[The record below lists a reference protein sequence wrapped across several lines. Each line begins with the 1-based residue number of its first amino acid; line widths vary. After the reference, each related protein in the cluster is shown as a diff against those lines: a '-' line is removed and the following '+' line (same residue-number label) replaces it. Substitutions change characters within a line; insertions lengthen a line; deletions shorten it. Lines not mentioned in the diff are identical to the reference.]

1 MSGVTTHILDTAN
14 GVPAAGVKIE
24 LYKTVGGVRSKL
36 REAVTNN
43 DGRTD
48 TPMLSPEQC
57 VPNTYELLFYVGDY
71 FRGRGADLPDQPFF
85 DVVPVRFTIFDHTQ
99 HFHVPLL
106 ASPWGYTTY
115 RGS

>member
-1 MSGVTTHILDTAN
+1 MSGLTTHILDTTH
-14 GVPAAGVKIE
+14 GIPA
-24 LYKTVGGVRSKL
+24 GGVRIELFKYSGGVRTRV
-36 REAVTNN
+36 REAISND

-48 TPMLSPEQC
+48 SPMLSEEQC
-57 VPNTYELLFYVGDY
+57 MPNIYELLFHMGDY
-71 FRGRGADLPDQPFF
+71 FRKKGAELTDQPFF
-85 DVVPVRFTIFDHTQ
+85 DIVSVRFTIHDHTQ

>member
-1 MSGVTTHILDTAN
+1 MSGLTTHILDTTH
-14 GVPAAGVKIE
+14 GIPA
-24 LYKTVGGVRSKL
+24 GGVRIELFKYSGGVRTRV
-36 REAVTNN
+36 REAISND

-48 TPMLSPEQC
+48 SPLLSAEQC
-57 VPNTYELLFYVGDY
+57 MPNIYELLFYMGDY
-71 FRGRGADLPDQPFF
+71 FRKKGAELTDQPFF
-85 DVVPVRFTIFDHTQ
+85 DIVSVRFTIHDHTQ